1 MQPSITQPDAALVT
15 AARNGDRDAFAALIQ
30 RYQNLVCA
38 IAYSRLGNLD
48 TAHDIAQE
56 AFLVSFETLPLL
68 RSAAKFGPWL
78 RRITLR
84 LCTRWL
90 RSERYRRSL
99 KEQLQRTAPA
109 QHTPTPQDIAQANE
123 TAAIVRHAIDR
134 LSNTL
139 RDVLVLHYFQG
150 QSHAETA
157 RTLGIS
163 QAAVGKRVERA
174 KRRIRQFL
182 TSEIETELRKARPS
196 DDFTKRT
203 LAAIPAGSICTRL
216 GLNVTK
222 ITLAEALSELA
233 QATLQHAS
241 TILTGG
247 IAVTITKATVAAAA
261 ALLLGVAGA
270 GYLVVRYGRGSADG
284 PGSATAVTKSAQESR
299 TDMPT
304 KAEALS
310 EADTPPSKPSARARA
325 SRSPTVEE
333 LRDLILE
340 GYHDLDPATREQ
352 LIRQY
357 LRDVFSAAG
366 SMESRW
372 ILLERLAREL
382 GTSVSPEPWLPHMLP
397 LGLGWYDAMMDPRN
411 WRIENGRLAM
421 FGPHTVSEFAKSIAW
436 MYAAQSRAD
445 EGRLWLRAAIDDI
458 DAWLAQLPAGYEAEA
473 AAVRRNLLGYKNQL
487 QAIWEDWDKVLA
499 DGARLPGQVAEEDRV
514 ISGRIKELEDAF
526 QADSFSTPADE
537 VQALGE
543 LGHLY
548 HMEGAWWSAREVLET
563 AAQKEPRN
571 RSIQRQLSAVKA
583 EIAARWLTEEDQ
595 QRLTKSRNK
604 LKQVGLAMQMYGID
618 NQGRFPARLEELV
631 NGGYISDIV
640 DPLSGE
646 PFVYIAGFST
656 NSPPNEIVARS
667 AGKYGAVACLYVDG
681 HVTLAFE
688 E

>member
-222 ITLAEALSELA
+222 ITLAEAVRELA
-233 QATLQHAS
+233 QSAIHELPQAAAQHAS
-241 TILTGG
+241 IILTGG
-247 IAVTITKATVAAAA
+247 IAVTITKGTVAAAA
-261 ALLLGVAGA
+261 ALLLAVAGA
-270 GYLVVRYGRGSADG
+270 GYLVVSLR
-284 PGSATAVTKSAQESR
+284 SR
-299 TDMPT
+299 
-304 KAEALS
+304 
-310 EADTPPSKPSARARA
+310 
-325 SRSPTVEE
+325 
-333 LRDLILE
+333 
-340 GYHDLDPATREQ
+340 
-352 LIRQY
+352 
-357 LRDVFSAAG
+357 
-366 SMESRW
+366 
-372 ILLERLAREL
+372 ER
-382 GTSVSPEPWLPHMLP
+382 
-397 LGLGWYDAMMDPRN
+397 
-411 WRIENGRLAM
+411 
-421 FGPHTVSEFAKSIAW
+421 
-436 MYAAQSRAD
+436 
-445 EGRLWLRAAIDDI
+445 
-458 DAWLAQLPAGYEAEA
+458 
-473 AAVRRNLLGYKNQL
+473 
-487 QAIWEDWDKVLA
+487 
-499 DGARLPGQVAEEDRV
+499 
-514 ISGRIKELEDAF
+514 
-526 QADSFSTPADE
+526 
-537 VQALGE
+537 
-543 LGHLY
+543 
-548 HMEGAWWSAREVLET
+548 
-563 AAQKEPRN
+563 
-571 RSIQRQLSAVKA
+571 
-583 EIAARWLTEEDQ
+583 
-595 QRLTKSRNK
+595 
-604 LKQVGLAMQMYGID
+604 
-618 NQGRFPARLEELV
+618 
-631 NGGYISDIV
+631 
-640 DPLSGE
+640 
-646 PFVYIAGFST
+646 
-656 NSPPNEIVARS
+656 
-667 AGKYGAVACLYVDG
+667 
-681 HVTLAFE
+681 
-688 E
+688 